1 MFFFFLYD
9 IIDISNIEKFNN
21 LSSRRINIFI
31 LI

>member
-9 IIDISNIEKFNN
+9 IIDISNIEEFNN